1 MILDLNLP
9 KGRKGVGTN
18 NLGLFLG
25 IIFSLIT
32 YLIVLYFINKKLKK
46 KLTDNFLQNQ
56 EYEKVIQDFDYLQK
70 SYKDFKDSA
79 EAEMQLLKDLNIKN
93 HLIIEEMSTHEKEN
107 QINFEQIKETQL
119 QNINL
124 ELKQYQESKLKQ
136 MQEEHEDIIKRMI
149 SERLELNEM
158 IEPLRNEL
166 IEYQQ
171 KRQVINEN
179 IQRERLHQMQKDF
192 HRILLSVEAEEDI
205 QYLLSIEKNIHNK
218 EVLRKL
224 IYETYIKTP
233 LNEMTKRVLN
243 NEDPCG
249 IYKITD
255 KDGLSYIGKSTKV
268 KSRWINHIKT
278 ALGIGTI
285 SNQEIHT
292 AIKIQGFDKF
302 NFELLEECPK
312 EKLTEREKYFI
323 DFFETYKMG
332 YNMKVG

>member
-70 SYKDFKDSA
+70 SYKDFRDSA
-79 EAEMQLLKDLNIKN
+79 KAEIQLLKDLNIKN
-93 HLIIEEMSTHEKEN
+93 HLVIEEMATHEREN
-107 QINFEQIKETQL
+107 KINFEQIKETQL

-136 MQEEHEDIIKRMI
+136 IQEEHEDIIKRMI

-166 IEYQQ
+166 VEYQQ

-233 LNEMTKRVLN
+233 LNEMIKRVLN
-243 NEDPCG
+243 NGDPCG

-268 KSRWINHIKT
+268 KSRWVNHIKT

-292 AIKIQGFDKF
+292 AIKTQGFDKF

>member
-56 EYEKVIQDFDYLQK
+56 EYEKVIQDFNYLQK

-312 EKLTEREKYFI
+312 EKITEREKYFI

>member
-136 MQEEHEDIIKRMI
+136 IQEEHEDIIKRMI